1 MESFNSFK
9 SHYAQKSLKFATSTK
24 IRYLIAALSWNDRTW
39 AFDFV
44 NEHIDSDN
52 IMSYVK
58 NIYKNLVI
66 GDCKNYRC
74 TREFKDQKN
83 KKDNSPYQ
91 YKGKKKKVKEL
102 FS

>member
-44 NEHIDSDN
+44 NEQIDSDN
-52 IMSYVK
+52 IMNYVI

-74 TREFKDQKN
+74 TWEFKDLKN
-83 KKDNSPYQ
+83 KKRN
-91 YKGKKKKVKEL
+91 KER
-102 FS
+102 

>member
-9 SHYAQKSLKFATSTK
+9 SHYAQKSLKLATSTK

-44 NEHIDSDN
+44 NEHIDFDN

-58 NIYKNLVI
+58 NIYKNLVNVI
-66 GDCKNYRC
+66 YN
-74 TREFKDQKN
+74 KDQ
-83 KKDNSPYQ
+83 
-91 YKGKKKKVKEL
+91 EL
-102 FS
+102 YLHLIAFI

>member
-9 SHYAQKSLKFATSTK
+9 SHYAQKSLKFATSSK

-44 NEHIDSDN
+44 KQHIDSDN

-58 NIYKNLVI
+58 NIYKNLVNVI
-66 GDCKNYRC
+66 YN
-74 TREFKDQKN
+74 KDQEL
-83 KKDNSPYQ
+83 YLHLIVFIRLH
-91 YKGKKKKVKEL
+91 KG
-102 FS
+102 